1 MLNLNY
7 FFEIDKQVLL
17 IEKLDSKENI
27 EASGYTYVREDPF
40 YLYYRKNGLLYIFD
54 ARRDVETDNH
64 KILAVLEDWN

>member
-7 FFEIDKQVLL
+7 FLEIDNQVLL

-27 EASGYTYVREDPF
+27 EASGYTYVREDLF

-54 ARRDVETDNH
+54 KRRDVDTENH